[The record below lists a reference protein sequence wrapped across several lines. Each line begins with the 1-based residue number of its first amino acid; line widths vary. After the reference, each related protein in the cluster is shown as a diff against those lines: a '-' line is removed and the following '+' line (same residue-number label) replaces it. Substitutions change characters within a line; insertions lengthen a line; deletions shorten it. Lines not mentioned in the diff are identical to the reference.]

1 MSLED
6 LAFRSAT
13 ELLGLLRKRKIG
25 AVELLK
31 LHLERVE
38 KHNPAL
44 NVVVAMD
51 GEGALEAARKADN
64 LPRTDL
70 PPLHGLPMTI
80 KDTYEVVGMPTT
92 CGLPLLANHRP
103 RQDAEAVARLKGA
116 GAVVFGKTNVP
127 PGAFDWQSYNPIYGT
142 SNNPWDASRTP
153 GGSSGGAAGAV
164 AAGLT
169 ALELGSDIGG
179 SIRCPAHFCGI
190 YGHKPSHGVVPMRG
204 HIPPLPGSF
213 MRYELG
219 VSGPMARSAA
229 DLELAMDVLV
239 APSEL
244 QLPAWSINIPPSR
257 HERLQNFRVALWAD
271 DSTYAVDSQ
280 YQGAIEAF
288 AQDLRQLGV
297 KVDLRARPELDPQ
310 VSYETYLM
318 TLLPYVG
325 DLPQHVLQEVFDT
338 AASLS
343 PGNASYTARAAR
355 AWSMRHC
362 EFFAVIEQRERL
374 YRSWRNF
381 FTNYD
386 LVICPVMPTAAF
398 PHDHAGSDSA
408 NPIAIGDLRNLMVN
422 GRPLPYF
429 DGLQWSSLA
438 TVADLPATSIPIG
451 RFIDGLPMGVQ
462 LIGPR
467 LEDRTPLRF
476 AQLVEQALGG
486 FKAPSGYASE

>member
-13 ELLGLLRKRKIG
+13 ELLGLLRTRKIG

-44 NVVVAMD
+44 NVVVALD
-51 GEGALEAARKADN
+51 REGALEAARIADN
-64 LPRTDL
+64 LPRSDL

-80 KDTYEVVGMPTT
+80 KDTYEVAGMSAT
-92 CGLPLLANHRP
+92 CGLPLLADHRP
-103 RQDAEAVARLKGA
+103 QRDAEAVARLKGA

-153 GGSSGGAAGAV
+153 GGSSGGAAGAL

-179 SIRCPAHFCGI
+179 SIRCPAHFCGVF
-190 YGHKPSHGVVPMRG
+190 GHKPSHGVVPMRG
-204 HIPPLPGSF
+204 HIPPLPGNF

-219 VSGPMARSAA
+219 VCGPMARSAA

-244 QLPAWSINIPPSR
+244 QLPAWSISIPPSR
-257 HERLQNFRVALWAD
+257 HERLQDFRVALWAD

-280 YQGAIEAF
+280 YQAAIEAF

-297 KVDLRARPELDPQ
+297 KVDLHARPELDPQ

-318 TLLPYVG
+318 TLLPYAG
-325 DLPQHVLQEVFDT
+325 DLPPHVLQEVFDA

-343 PGNASYTARAAR
+343 PGSVSYTARAAR

-386 LVICPVMPTAAF
+386 LVICPVMPTVAF
-398 PHDHAGSDSA
+398 PHDHVGSDSA
-408 NPIAIGDLRNLMVN
+408 NPIAIGDLRSMMVN
-422 GRPLPYF
+422 GHPLPYF

-438 TVADLPATSIPIG
+438 TVADLPATSLPIG
-451 RFIDGLPMGVQ
+451 RFIDELPMGVQ
-462 LIGPR
+462 LIGPH

-476 AQLVEQALGG
+476 AQLVEQVLGG
-486 FKAPSGYASE
+486 FKAPSGYSSE